1 MGPEG
6 GCAVGGGAGQGAGWG
21 NPHPGH
27 HRARGRGEDCGE
39 GWQAVGG
46 GVQAAV
52 WHQPGGEPGAQDQDD
67 GGAVAVED
75 ADLPGPV
82 DGAEGKD
89 GGGGEQHVHPIV
101 GVVGQGQRGG
111 GHLVA
116 SLVHVEVG
124 LAVKLLPHFGHVLLL
139 LHHVQVLAKLLAH
152 QLVEHLVHSVKG
164 ITDNICLQPDTVWER
179 SSGTDSVSSYSEPL
193 RAIVHLNSKT
203 ATLQAVRRP
212 PVQPVQGCAVLLP
225 QPGED
230 ESPLGVQGCHHL
242 IHWRER
248 PIHLYERGGGKA

>member
-6 GCAVGGGAGQGAGWG
+6 GRRRASGAGWG
-21 NPHPGH
+21 DPHPGH

-39 GWQAVGG
+39 GWQPVGG

-52 WHQPGGEPGAQDQDD
+52 WHQPGGDPGAQDQDD

-139 LHHVQVLAKLLAH
+139 LHHVQVLAKLLSSVTNNCQQTKIVINPGS
-152 QLVEHLVHSVKG
+152 QLSV
-164 ITDNICLQPDTVWER
+164 L
-179 SSGTDSVSSYSEPL
+179 
-193 RAIVHLNSKT
+193 
-203 ATLQAVRRP
+203 
-212 PVQPVQGCAVLLP
+212 
-225 QPGED
+225 
-230 ESPLGVQGCHHL
+230 
-242 IHWRER
+242 
-248 PIHLYERGGGKA
+248 